1 MMKRVI
7 IVCIMFLFISATN
20 SGESTRKPQVQIS
33 INPAT
38 QLDNSVSKLDSS
50 LNNLDHKIKGL

>member
-1 MMKRVI
+1 MKRVI

-20 SGESTRKPQVQIS
+20 SGESTRTEHSKLT

>member
-1 MMKRVI
+1 MKRVI
-7 IVCIMFLFISATN
+7 IVCIMVLFISATN
-20 SGESTRKPQVQIS
+20 SGESTRTVQS
-33 INPAT
+33 KLTINPAT